1 MQNQVLSTDTRTE
14 GPSNRAFR
22 PLWIN
27 PPAFG
32 VSLQMAC
39 MARILLLIHQPA
51 AGGYLEYL
59 QRDKVISECI
69 DTIGG
74 IAMKLTDNASR
85 LMSTQCL
92 YAAGLY
98 CPDGPKRQYIA
109 ELVQDHQGHTGW
121 PINTDLSEELR
132 GEWLKRPQGE
142 SQT

>member
-1 MQNQVLSTDTRTE
+1 
-14 GPSNRAFR
+14 
-22 PLWIN
+22 
-27 PPAFG
+27 
-32 VSLQMAC
+32 

-51 AGGYLEYL
+51 AGTPAQSGWHWQSANTQTGGYLEYL

-74 IAMKLTDNASR
+74 IAMKLYDNASC

-98 CPDGPKRQYIA
+98 CPDGPKCQYIA

-121 PINTDLSEELR
+121 PINTDLAEELR
-132 GEWLKRPQGE
+132 GEWLKRPQGG

>member
-1 MQNQVLSTDTRTE
+1 
-14 GPSNRAFR
+14 
-22 PLWIN
+22 
-27 PPAFG
+27 
-32 VSLQMAC
+32 MAC